1 MKRSWSA
8 DHTHADHTPPSETG
22 ACARPD
28 CMANASVVDECDT
41 VRSDDLWFVGVFLDA
56 IATLAGTGGKQLL
69 RFAVVKN
76 NVWYYPLG
84 LVCTAVI
91 DPAFDVSAYAFAAQS
106 IISPMGAMVVVWN
119 VAIAPCTLGEV
130 LTRTRKVG
138 AALIIFGTLFVG
150 FFGNHNSTERT
161 VDEYLETFARP
172 AAVLYY
178 VAMTAWG
185 AVCCYY
191 WRHGTPYI
199 SGFFVGALG
208 GSLAGN
214 MCAHSRTRPH
224 LRLPPSALPSPS
236 FASSTPRL
244 PPSPS
249 PIRFTTKAVVE
260 MLKCVATADPDD
272 PCGAIACAYNPF
284 TTVWPYFFI
293 TCAAAE
299 CERTCGPV
307 NSLLIV

>member
-1 MKRSWSA
+1 MKRPCR
-8 DHTHADHTPPSETG
+8 DRHTCHDTCGTDGGTRVCRSHPPTTPLSLG
-22 ACARPD
+22 DRRACARPD
-28 CMANASVVDECDT
+28 RMSLAANASVTHDCPTDEPQE
-41 VRSDDLWFVGVFLDA
+41 DLWYIGIFLDA

-91 DPAFDVSAYAFAAQS
+91 DPAFDISAYAFAAQS

-130 LTRTRKVG
+130 LTRTRKIG
-138 AALIIFGTLFVG
+138 ALLIIFGTLFVG
-150 FFGNHNSTERT
+150 FFGNHNSRELS

-178 VAMTAWG
+178 ICMTAWG
-185 AVCCYY
+185 VVCCYY

-199 SGFFVGALG
+199 SGFSVGALG

-214 MCAHSRTRPH
+214 MCAHSRTRDRPPRRHLTHLPSCVCSPGAVPH
-224 LRLPPSALPSPS
+224 LRLPPSALPH
-236 FASSTPRL
+236 
-244 PPSPS
+244 PPSP
-249 PIRFTTKAVVE
+249 PALAF
-260 MLKCVATADPDD
+260 PH
-272 PCGAIACAYNPF
+272 
-284 TTVWPYFFI
+284 
-293 TCAAAE
+293 
-299 CERTCGPV
+299 
-307 NSLLIV
+307 